1 MTGTNQAKALLER
14 QYKDASRLN
23 ARIALHA
30 RFSTNPEPWWGW
42 VLRMMHL
49 PADARILETGTGP
62 ADFWRAN
69 LDRIP
74 DAWRITLSDFS
85 PGMLD
90 QARTNLDPDAQRFAF
105 ARINVVDIPFPD
117 ETFDGVIAN
126 FMLYHAP
133 DRDRAIAE
141 LHRVL
146 KPGGRLYA
154 ATNGPRHMKQLND
167 LIQQL
172 DPDAVIHTAS
182 TFFGLNNGAEALHRH
197 FPTAN
202 CYLYDDALRVTETGP
217 LVAYALSMDRS
228 PLLIQNP
235 ELLRQAIRRRIE
247 ADGAFFIE
255 KHSGLF
261 EAVKTSHPVGPPAV
275 E

>member
-1 MTGTNQAKALLER
+1 MTGIDQAKALLER

-30 RFSTNPEPWWGW
+30 RFSVNPEPWWGW
-42 VLRMMHL
+42 VLRMMAL
-49 PADARILETGTGP
+49 PARSRILEVGTGP

-74 DAWRITLSDFS
+74 AGWEIILSDFS
-85 PGMLD
+85 PGMMA
-90 QARTNLDPDAQRFAF
+90 QARANLGEACQRFAF
-105 ARINVVDIPFPD
+105 ARINVVDIPFPAA
-117 ETFDGVIAN
+117 TFDGVIAN

-133 DRDRAIAE
+133 DLNRAVAE

-154 ATNGPRHMKQLND
+154 ATNGPGHMQQLNA

-172 DPDAVIHTAS
+172 DPQANNYRAS
-182 TFFGLNNGAEALHRH
+182 TNFGLHNGADALHRH
-197 FPTAN
+197 FPTVN
-202 CYLYDDALRVTETGP
+202 HYHYDDALRVTEAAP

-228 PLLIQNP
+228 PMLSRNP
-235 ELLRQAIRRRIE
+235 EPLQRAIARKIE
-247 ADGAFFIE
+247 EDGEFYIE
-255 KHSGLF
+255 KQSGLF
-261 EAVKTSHPVGPPAV
+261 EAIKA
-275 E
+275 

>member
-1 MTGTNQAKALLER
+1 MPHIAQATALLKR

-30 RFSTNPEPWWGW
+30 RFSVNPEPWWGW
-42 VLRMMHL
+42 VWRMLHL
-49 PADARILETGTGP
+49 PARARILEVGTGP

-74 DAWRITLSDFS
+74 DGWDITLSDFS
-85 PGMLD
+85 PGMLA
-90 QARTNLDPDAQRFAF
+90 QARANLGEARQRFAF
-105 ARINVVDIPFPD
+105 ARINVEDIPFPA

-133 DRDRAIAE
+133 DLDRAIAE

-154 ATNGPRHMKQLND
+154 ATNGPQNMQQLND
-167 LIQQL
+167 LLRRL
-172 DPDAVIHTAS
+172 DPQALDYRAS
-182 TFFGLNNGAEALHRH
+182 TSFGLNNGADALHRH
-197 FPTAN
+197 FPTVN
-202 CYLYDDALRVTETGP
+202 RHHYDDALRVTEVAP

-228 PLLIQNP
+228 PMLSRNP
-235 ELLRQAIRRRIE
+235 EPLQRAIARKIE
-247 ADGAFFIE
+247 AEGEFVIE
-255 KHSGLF
+255 KQSGLF
-261 EAVKTSHPVGPPAV
+261 EAIKALHPALRPA
-275 E
+275 

>member
-1 MTGTNQAKALLER
+1 MTGIDLAKALLKR

-42 VLRMMHL
+42 VRRMMHL
-49 PADARILETGTGP
+49 PADARILEVGTGP

-69 LDRIP
+69 LEDIP
-74 DAWRITLSDFS
+74 AGWEITLSDFS

-90 QARTNLDPDAQRFAF
+90 QARTNLGPAQKRFAF
-105 ARINVVDIPFPD
+105 ARVNVVDIPFAD

-133 DRDRAIAE
+133 DLDRAIAE

-146 KPGGRLYA
+146 KRGGRLYA
-154 ATNGPRHMKQLND
+154 ATNGPGHMKQLND

-172 DPDAVIHTAS
+172 DPDAIIYAAS
-182 TFFGLNNGAEALHRH
+182 SVFGLDNGADALHRH
-197 FPTAN
+197 FPVAN
-202 CYLYDDALRVTETGP
+202 RYRYDDALRVTEREP
-217 LVAYALSMDRS
+217 LAAYAFSMDRS
-228 PLLIQNP
+228 RRLSQHP
-235 ELLRQAIRRRIE
+235 ESLYRAIDQQIE
-247 ADGAFFIE
+247 QEGAFFIE
-255 KHSGLF
+255 KRSGLF
-261 EAVKTSHPVGPPAV
+261 EAIKA
-275 E
+275 